1 MARAAIIAVPV
12 NIIAVTGTT
21 VTDAVSAASV
31 ITAVTDDVTA
41 VNSVTDVVAAVNAI
55 HTAGNT
61 ADVAVTTAVALSSIA
76 AVATPVN

>member
-41 VNSVTDVVAAVNAI
+41 VNSVTDVAYCW
-55 HTAGNT
+55 
-61 ADVAVTTAVALSSIA
+61 
-76 AVATPVN
+76 